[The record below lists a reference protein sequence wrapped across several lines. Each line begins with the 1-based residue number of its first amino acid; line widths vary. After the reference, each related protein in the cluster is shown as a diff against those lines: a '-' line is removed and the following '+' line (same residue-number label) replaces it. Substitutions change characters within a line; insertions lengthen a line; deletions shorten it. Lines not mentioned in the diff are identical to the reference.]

1 MQKSN
6 LDLLSI
12 IGVVLALLAIF
23 GGNFLEG
30 GHLSQLFQLT
40 ALIIVVGGTLGAAM
54 LQTSLP
60 VFLRA
65 MQMARWVF
73 VMPPIN
79 LPTTLEKIVN
89 WSQMTRREGLLALEN
104 SSDLETDLFSRKGL
118 QLLVDGNEPA
128 VIRNVLETEINVMEQ
143 FELQAAKFYEVM
155 GGYSPTIGIL
165 GAVMGLIHVMNNLAD
180 PGMLGSGIAT
190 AFVATI
196 YGVGFANLLFLPI
209 AGKLKAIVQ
218 QRALQ
223 YEMLMEGIVGIADG
237 ENPRNIESRL
247 QSYLR

>member
-12 IGVVLALLAIF
+12 IGVMLALLAIV

-30 GHLSQLFQLT
+30 GHLDQLFQLT
-40 ALIIVVGGTLGAAM
+40 ALLIVVGGTLGAAM

-73 VMPPIN
+73 IKPPVN
-79 LPTTLEKIVN
+79 LDKTLEKVMS
-89 WSQMTRREGLLALEN
+89 WSHMTRREGLLALEN
-104 SSDLETDLFSRKGL
+104 ASERETDLFSRKGL
-118 QLLVDGNEPA
+118 QLLVDGNEA
-128 VIRNVLETEINVMEQ
+128 VAIRNVLETEIGVMEQ

-180 PGMLGSGIAT
+180 PSMLGSGIAT

-196 YGVGFANLLFLPI
+196 YGVGFANLLLLPM
-209 AGKLKAIVQ
+209 AGKLKAMVQ
-218 QRALQ
+218 QRVLQ
-223 YEMLMEGIVGIADG
+223 YEMLMEGIVGIANG